1 MEIIQAIIL
10 GIVQGLT
17 EFVPISSSA
26 HLVLVPWALGWDRS
40 GLFFD
45 TMLHWGTLLAVLT
58 YFRNDWLAILRG
70 FWRSLTIRGPWR
82 DAASGR
88 LADPNSRL
96 AWGII
101 LGSVPAVVL
110 GLLFND
116 FFESL
121 FETPM
126 AVAGFLL
133 VTAAFLAASERLGR
147 RARPLS
153 SLNIPDALAIGLAQ
167 AAAIAPGI
175 SRSGATIA
183 AGLARGL
190 TREGAA
196 RFSFLL
202 ATPAILGAGL
212 LQLVEV
218 LMTGANAVSW
228 PAVLAG
234 FLAAAV
240 SAYLCIKFLLAYLR
254 RGRLYVF
261 AIYCAVVGS
270 VVLLIHL
277 L

>member
-1 MEIIQAIIL
+1 MDIMRAIIL

-26 HLVLVPWALGWDRS
+26 HLVLVPWAFGWDRA

-58 YFRNDWLAILRG
+58 YFWRDWIGIARG
-70 FWRSLTIRGPWR
+70 FWRSLRVRGPWR
-82 DAASGR
+82 SAAGGR
-88 LADPNSRL
+88 LADPDSRL

-101 LGSVPAVVL
+101 LGTVPATLL
-110 GLLFND
+110 GLIFND

-121 FETPM
+121 FETPT

-133 VTAAFLAASERLGR
+133 VTAAFLTASERLGR
-147 RARPLS
+147 RTRGLP

-167 AAAIAPGI
+167 AIAIAPGI

-190 TREGAA
+190 TREAAA

-212 LQLVEV
+212 LQLLEV
-218 LMTGANAVSW
+218 LLAGADAMWW

-234 FLAAAV
+234 FLAACI

-254 RGRLYVF
+254 RGRLYIF
-261 AIYCAVVGS
+261 AVYCAVVGS
-270 VVLLIHL
+270 AVLLINL

>member
-1 MEIIQAIIL
+1 MDIIQAIIL

-26 HLVLVPWALGWDRS
+26 HLVLVPWAFGWPRS
-40 GLFFD
+40 GLFLD

-58 YFRNDWLAILRG
+58 YFRRDWAEIARG
-70 FWRSLTIRGPWR
+70 FWRSLTAKGPW
-82 DAASGR
+82 ANTSGGR

-101 LGSVPAVVL
+101 LGTIPAVIL
-110 GLLFND
+110 GFLLND

-133 VTAAFLAASERLGR
+133 VTAAFLAAGERLGR
-147 RARPLS
+147 RVRELP

-167 AAAIAPGI
+167 AVAIAPGI

-190 TREGAA
+190 TREAAA

-212 LQLVEV
+212 LQLLEV
-218 LMTGANAVSW
+218 LMAEESAVSW
-228 PAVLAG
+228 PAVAAG
-234 FLAAAV
+234 FLAAAT

-261 AIYCAVVGS
+261 ALYCAVVGS
-270 VVLLIHL
+270 AVLLVGL
-277 L
+277 P